1 MAKDSPKAPS
11 QTLVDL
17 RRDLDEQTE
26 ELSSLLRSV
35 DDAQLLRRPP
45 SGKWSPVEHVDH
57 LIKVNQAYLSG
68 IEAALNRGRAAGKTG
83 PGPFKGSVV
92 GRFFARSMEPPVKLR
107 MKTMAAMKPA
117 SELAVEPTLAL
128 FLDLQGS
135 LRELMTAAEGLD
147 LDAIRMSS
155 PFMKLVRAPAF
166 SWFSVLL
173 AHNRRH
179 IWLIRETLGG

>member
-1 MAKDSPKAPS
+1 MPKDSSKAPP

-26 ELSSLLRSV
+26 ELSSLFRSV
-35 DDAQLLRRPP
+35 DDVRLLGRPP

-57 LIKVNQAYLSG
+57 LIKVNQGYIGGL
-68 IEAALNRGRAAGKTG
+68 EAALNRGRAAGKTG
-83 PGPFKGSVV
+83 TGPFKGSVV

-117 SELAVEPTLAL
+117 AELAVEPTLAV

-135 LRELMTAAEGLD
+135 LRERMTAAEGLD

-155 PFMKLVRAPAF
+155 PFMKLVRAPVS
-166 SWFSVLL
+166 SWFSVVL

-179 IWLIRETLGG
+179 IWLIREALGV